1 MQTVAILG
9 AGELGGAIA
18 RTLATA
24 DVARRVILVDKA
36 GPVAAGKALDILQS
50 GPVEGFHTRV
60 TGASEPAQSGAAV
73 VVLADEHG
81 GGELAGDAALVLLRR
96 TLEVSPRAV
105 VIAAGATQLDT
116 LEQARELG
124 ILSARLVGSAPLAA
138 QSIACALTAMELD
151 ASAADLSM
159 AIVGTPPGWVIA
171 WADATL
177 AGLPLTPLLAPP
189 QTLRVEARLRAR
201 WPPGPQTLAS
211 AATAVVRAIDSGSHR
226 RLTCFVAR
234 DGAYE
239 RRPFAALP
247 VTLGAS
253 GVVSVHVPQLSA
265 RERVALGGD

>member
-18 RTLATA
+18 RTLAAT
-24 DVARRVILVDKA
+24 DSARHIVLIDKA
-36 GPVAAGKALDILQS
+36 GPVAAGKALDILQA

-60 TGASEPAQSGAAV
+60 TGASEPAPSGAAV

-81 GGELAGDAALVLLRR
+81 AGEHSGDAALALLRR
-96 TLEVSPRAV
+96 VLDLSPRAV
-105 VIAAGATQLDT
+105 VLAAGATQLAT

-124 ILSARLVGSAPLAA
+124 VPPSRLIGSAPHAA
-138 QSIACALTAMELD
+138 QSIARAMTAMELD

-159 AIVGTPPGWVIA
+159 AVVGTPPGWVIA

-177 AGLPLTPLLAPP
+177 AGALVTPLLTPP
-189 QTLRVEARLRAR
+189 QTLRIEARLRAR
-201 WPPGPQTLAS
+201 WPPGPYAMAS
-211 AATAVVRAIDSGSHR
+211 AATAVIRAIGSGSHR

-234 DGAYE
+234 DGGYE

-247 VTLGAS
+247 VTLGPG
-253 GVVSVHVPQLSA
+253 GVVEVHVPQLSA
-265 RERVALGGD
+265 RERVALGY